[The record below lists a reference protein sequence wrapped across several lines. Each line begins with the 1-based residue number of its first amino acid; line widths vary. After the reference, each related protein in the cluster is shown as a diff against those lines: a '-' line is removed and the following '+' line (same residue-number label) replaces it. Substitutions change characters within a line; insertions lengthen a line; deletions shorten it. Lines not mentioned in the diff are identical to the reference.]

1 MLTALIVVLRSI
13 GLICRGHRAVALEN
27 IALRQQLAALTRTTK
42 RPRLRPCDRFF
53 WIVLARAWRG
63 WRGALLMAQADTVVR
78 WPRQWLRRRWTD
90 RSRQKQSGRPSTV
103 AAIRALIDKMAS
115 ANPLWGA
122 ANPWRVAQAGHRCL
136 GANGLADRREVS
148 ATAIPEVAHLPH
160 ESPRRDRL
168 NGLLHRAHAH
178 GPRVVRAGPPRAPTS
193 SSRPPG
199 RH

>member
-63 WRGALLMAQADTVVR
+63 WRGALLMAQ
-78 WPRQWLRRRWTD
+78 TD